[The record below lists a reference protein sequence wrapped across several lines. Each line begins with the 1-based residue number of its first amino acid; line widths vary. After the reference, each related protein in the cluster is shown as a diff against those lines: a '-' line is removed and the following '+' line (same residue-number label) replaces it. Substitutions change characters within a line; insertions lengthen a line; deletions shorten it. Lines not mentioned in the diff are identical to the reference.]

1 MSTEER
7 NKAIIR
13 QMYTELFTQGKLSL
27 AEELFAADYIDQEA
41 PPGQSNRGPESMRQ
55 LVTMFHTAFPDITFH
70 VEEVIAEGETVAA
83 RVFWTGTHHGTF
95 LGIAPTGRAA
105 RRRAAARSGSP
116 RPRRPSPRRCRAS
129 SRRPPRRPP
138 PTGNGSSCRPRR
150 RSRPARTATR

>member
-95 LGIAPTGRAA
+95 LGIAPTGRTVRQKQMHFMRLRDGQLVEHLAVRDDLGLRQQLGVLA
-105 RRRAAARSGSP
+105 T
-116 RPRRPSPRRCRAS
+116 
-129 SRRPPRRPP
+129 
-138 PTGNGSSCRPRR
+138 PTEKKP
-150 RSRPARTATR
+150 